1 MMEMDNLISVPG
13 GYDLEIFGKND
24 IEKYKCYI
32 CKKVMID
39 AIQLPHLVDP
49 KRACLTY
56 YTANIR

>member
-1 MMEMDNLISVPG
+1 MEADHSITIIG

-32 CKKVMID
+32 CRKVMKD
-39 AIQLPHLVDP
+39 AIQLPYLVQP
-49 KRACLTY
+49 KRTCRKC